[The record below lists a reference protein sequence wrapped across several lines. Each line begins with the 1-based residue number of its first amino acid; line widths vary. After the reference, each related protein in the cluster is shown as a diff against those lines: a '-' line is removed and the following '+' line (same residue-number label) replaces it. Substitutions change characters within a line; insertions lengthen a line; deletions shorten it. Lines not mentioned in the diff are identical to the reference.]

1 MNNESLN
8 DSFQKAGEAYESLSE
23 EEKFYID
30 YELEDE
36 IKYGRITK
44 ETKELKEQFRKDG
57 YFD

>member
-8 DSFQKAGEAYESLSE
+8 DSFQQAGEAYESLSE

-44 ETKELKEQFRKDG
+44 ETKELWKEWFE
-57 YFD
+57 